1 MQLGVLE
8 NSVVYCGVGYSI
20 VILLSA
26 KCGNNK
32 YIPDCQM
39 NCPPESGGIIN
50 FSDKIKIS
58 TSFEAI
64 YANQRKNM
72 NYNRKYKLYTGY
84 KISHNNEVYA
94 EINKYKHNNNETEIS
109 IGVVYR
115 F

>member
-1 MQLGVLE
+1 
-8 NSVVYCGVGYSI
+8 
-20 VILLSA
+20 
-26 KCGNNK
+26 
-32 YIPDCQM
+32 M